1 MRAQRVYFNQEY
13 HRGYGA
19 GDGNIERYEYMCP
32 CRNGRVIEED
42 DNILGFREHEVW
54 LQCQECSK
62 KV

>member
-32 CRNGRVIEED
+32 CRNG
-42 DNILGFREHEVW
+42 
-54 LQCQECSK
+54 
-62 KV
+62 